1 MGMRRGYGSLFWPA
15 ILILVGV
22 FALLVN
28 GGLVPVERLDRL
40 ADLWPLILV
49 VIGLELVVRRALQG
63 AAAEIAA
70 ALIVLLAIGGAA
82 AYVALGPSIPTGT
95 QTLDSSGKV
104 GRLSHAAVQVEAG
117 GATIT
122 MQGSSSLGDDL
133 FRAHIE
139 YSGRK
144 PDVTLDA
151 SSGDVHIS
159 QSSTSG
165 FFFQSRRFALTL
177 QLNSSVPWK
186 IAVDSGAS
194 SDTFDLL
201 SLHVAG
207 IDINTGASKEDI
219 TVGPPSGT
227 VPITIN
233 GGALTVNV
241 HRPSSVSASVSV
253 SGGAV
258 SLTFDGR
265 SSKAVGTLTAQTGNF
280 DSVSDRY
287 QIEVNGGA
295 CNVRVDGTAPQA

>member
-82 AYVALGPSIPTGT
+82 AYVALGPSIATGI
-95 QTLDSSGKV
+95 QTLDAAGKV
-104 GRLSHAAVQVEAG
+104 GSLSHATVQVDAG

-151 SSGDVHIS
+151 SSGEVHIS
-159 QSSTSG
+159 QSNTSG

-186 IAVDSGAS
+186 IAVNSGAS
-194 SDTFDLL
+194 SDVFMLATVRVV
-201 SLHVAG
+201 S
-207 IDINTGASKEDI
+207 IDVNAGASKEDI
-219 TVGPPSGT
+219 TVGDPSGT
-227 VPITIN
+227 VSITVN
-233 GGALTVNV
+233 GGAPTVNV
-241 HRPSSVSASVSV
+241 HRPPGAAASVSV
-253 SGGAV
+253 SGGAA
-258 SLTFDGR
+258 SLSFDGR
-265 SSKAVGTLTAQTGNF
+265 QSKAVGTLTAQTS
-280 DSVSDRY
+280 DYDHASDRY
-287 QIEVNGGA
+287 QI
-295 CNVRVDGTAPQA
+295 RVDGGAANVTVDSRGPGA

>member
-1 MGMRRGYGSLFWPA
+1 MRRGYGSLFWPG

-49 VIGLELVVRRALQG
+49 VIGLEVVVRRALQG

-70 ALIVLLAIGGAA
+70 ALIVLLAICGAA

-95 QTLDSSGKV
+95 QTLDASGKV
-104 GRLSHAAVQVEAG
+104 GSLNQASVQVDAG

-139 YSGRK
+139 YSGVN
-144 PDVTLDA
+144 PSVTMDGA
-151 SSGDVHIS
+151 TGEVRIS
-159 QSSTSG
+159 QNNTSG

-186 IAVDSGAS
+186 IAVNSGAA
-194 SDTFDLL
+194 SDDFMLATVRVM
-201 SLHVAG
+201 S
-207 IDINTGASKEDI
+207 IDVNAGASKEDI
-219 TVGPPSGT
+219 TVGDPSGT
-227 VPITIN
+227 VAITIN
-233 GGALTVNV
+233 GGAPTVNV
-241 HRPSSVSASVSV
+241 HRPPGAAASVSV
-253 SGGAV
+253 SGGAA
-258 SLTFDGR
+258 SLSFDGR
-265 SSKAVGTLTAQTGNF
+265 QSKAVGTLTAKTS
-280 DSVSDRY
+280 DYDHASDRY
-287 QIEVNGGA
+287 QI
-295 CNVRVDGTAPQA
+295 RVDGGAANVTVDTQGVEA